1 MIDKKQIAEF
11 VNYKYKPFSK
21 KECIKRIFLI
31 WILSTALCLLG
42 QNNTAWF
49 IVLFLIN
56 AFITVSF
63 TYLLIKKS
71 QEKSSRF
78 LCDGTAYLYYSVLL
92 NLAAYRFV
100 TLFSPPDLLLAIA
113 LLAVLPVCI
122 ILFLILVYR
131 NIKKDRYNKNYI
143 ATGACG
149 LPFLLGILGFT
160 AAQIFMKDTDQESSI
175 LIIVVGLVFLSGLMS
190 VGSLNFLRFI
200 LLRKMSDE
208 YKK

>member
-11 VNYKYKPFSK
+11 VNYGYKPFSK

-31 WILSTALCLLG
+31 WILSTALCFLG
-42 QNNTAWF
+42 QNNTVWF

-56 AFITVSF
+56 FFITVGF

-78 LCDGTAYLYYSVLL
+78 LCDGTAYLYYSILL
-92 NLAAYRFV
+92 NLAAYRFL
-100 TLFSPPDLLLAIA
+100 TLFSPPNILLAIS

-122 ILFLILVYR
+122 ILLLMLVYR

-160 AAQIFMKDTDQESSI
+160 TAKVFMKDVDQESSI
-175 LIIVVGLVFLSGLMS
+175 LIIAVCLVFLSGLMS
-190 VGSLNFLRFI
+190 IGSFNFLKFI
-200 LLRKMSDE
+200 LLRRISDE
-208 YKK
+208 

>member
-11 VNYKYKPFSK
+11 VNYKYKPFSQ

-42 QNNTAWF
+42 QNNTVWF

-56 AFITVSF
+56 AFITVGF

-100 TLFSPPDLLLAIA
+100 TLFSPPNLFFVIT

-160 AAQIFMKDTDQESSI
+160 TAKIFMKDVDQESSI
-175 LIIVVGLVFLSGLMS
+175 LIVAAGLVFLSGLTS
-190 VGSLNFLRFI
+190 VGSISFLKFI
-200 LLRKMSDE
+200 LLRRILDE
-208 YKK
+208 

>member
-11 VNYKYKPFSK
+11 VNYEYKPFSK

-31 WILSTALCLLG
+31 WILSTVLCFLG

-56 AFITVSF
+56 VLITVGF
-63 TYLLIKKS
+63 TYLLIKKT

-78 LCDGTAYLYYSVLL
+78 LCDGTSYLYYSVLL
-92 NLAAYRFV
+92 NLAAYRFI
-100 TLFSPPDLLLAIA
+100 TLFSPPNLFLAIA

-122 ILFLILVYR
+122 ILFLILVYQ
-131 NIKKDRYNKNYI
+131 NIKKDRYNKNKI
-143 ATGACG
+143 AAGTFG
-149 LPFLLGILGFT
+149 LPFLGGILGFT
-160 AAQIFMKDTDQESSI
+160 VAQIFMKDIDQESSI
-175 LIIVVGLVFLSGLMS
+175 LIIVAGLVFLSGLMS

-200 LLRKMSDE
+200 LLRKMPDE